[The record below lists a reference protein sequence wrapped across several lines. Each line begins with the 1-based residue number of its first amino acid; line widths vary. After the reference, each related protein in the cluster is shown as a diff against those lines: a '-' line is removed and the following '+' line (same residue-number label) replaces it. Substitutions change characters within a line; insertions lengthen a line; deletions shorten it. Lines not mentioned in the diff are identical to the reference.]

1 MPHIEVPRGPEGDG
15 LVRDLVGRLPAAV
28 YVARSGV
35 QGEWLFVSPQIMG
48 ILGFAPE
55 EFLADPGLWER
66 QLHPDDRARV
76 LAAEDARGRGELAQ
90 AYVEYRMLGKDGRV
104 VWVLD
109 DVTLTPDGDNETMQQ
124 GLLYDITRR
133 KRAEVLLAEHAD
145 IFERIA
151 SGDDLLKVL
160 QALARS
166 TQTISGADACT
177 VSVHHA
183 VARFGGLAVN
193 ANGMVD
199 APDDPEQE
207 GVPFHDSDGE
217 LLGHILIEGDV
228 TELDVSSEEGQ
239 EGVMWATRLASL
251 AIESARQDERMETSY
266 SLLAAT
272 LESTADGILVVDGSG
287 RIARH
292 NQNFREMWRLPEE
305 LIAAGDDD
313 QLIGYVLK
321 QLTDPA
327 AFVAE
332 VGRLYSSPE
341 LSSFDTLE
349 FLDGRVFERY
359 SQPQRLDGKSVG
371 RVWSFRDMTSYRQL
385 ETELRRQAH
394 TDQLTALPN
403 RYMFMERL
411 TTLLAEQDEAD
422 LTSTVGML
430 LIDLD
435 DFKTVNDGL
444 GHLAGDML
452 LVKVA
457 ERLVA
462 CVRAEDMAARLGG
475 DEFVV
480 LLEHLT
486 DVDHA
491 TMLADRIVAA
501 LAEPVDL
508 EGRSMSVRASVGI
521 AIAGPGTA
529 AGELVRNADLA
540 MYTAKREGGAGHRLY
555 VPPMHSEAMERLDL
569 KADLA
574 RALDRDELS
583 VHYQSMMSLDTMR
596 IETFEALVRWQHPQ
610 RGLIPPVDFIPLA
623 EEMGMID
630 RIGQWVLAEACAEAA
645 RWLEACGPGKAPTI
659 SVNLSPRQISN
670 PALTDEIRD
679 VLAATGLPAAALC
692 LEITESALAQS
703 DVDVVGVLNTVK
715 SLGVKLALDDF
726 GTGHS
731 SLGRLGL
738 YPFDVVKIDMSFVHR
753 LVEDRGSA
761 AVVEAILLLAEAFEL
776 DVVAEG
782 IETQEQL
789 AALQTLGCPKGQGY
803 LFSRPVPAED
813 ARQMLTQA

>member
-1 MPHIEVPRGPEGDG
+1 MVH
-15 LVRDLVGRLPAAV
+15 DLVGRLPAAV
-28 YVARSGV
+28 YVARSGAR
-35 QGEWLFVSPQIMG
+35 GEWLFVSSQIMAV
-48 ILGFAPE
+48 LGFAPE
-55 EFLADPGLWER
+55 EFLADPGLWAR

-76 LAAEDARGRGELAQ
+76 LMADEARGLGEMSR
-90 AYVEYRMLGKDGRV
+90 AYDEYRMIGKDGRI

-109 DVTLTPDGDNETMQQ
+109 DATLIPDGDDGALQQ

-133 KRAEVLLAEHAD
+133 KRAEVLLGEHAE
-145 IFERIA
+145 IFERVA
-151 SGDDLLKVL
+151 SGDDLPEVL

-166 TQTISGADACT
+166 TQTVIGADSCT
-177 VSVHHA
+177 VAVHHA

-193 ANGMVD
+193 ADGVVD
-199 APDDPEQE
+199 APDDPEEE
-207 GVPFHDSDGE
+207 GVPFYDSDGV

-239 EGVMWATRLASL
+239 DGVMWATRLAAL
-251 AIESARQDERMETSY
+251 AVERARQDERMETSY

-272 LESTADGILVVDGSG
+272 LESTADGILVVDASG

-305 LIAAGDDD
+305 LVASGDDD
-313 QLIGYVLK
+313 ALIGYVLE
-321 QLTDPA
+321 QLTDPTA
-327 AFVAE
+327 LVAE

-385 ETELRRQAH
+385 ETELRRQAN

-403 RYMFMERL
+403 RYMFMDRL
-411 TTLLAEQDEAD
+411 TTVLAEQDEAD
-422 LTSTVGML
+422 MESTVGML
-430 LIDLD
+430 LVDLD

-462 CVRAEDMAARLGG
+462 CVRAGDMAARLGG

-486 DVDHA
+486 DADHA
-491 TMLADRIVAA
+491 TLLADRIVAA

-508 EGRSMSVRASVGI
+508 EGRSMSIRASIGI
-521 AIAGPGTA
+521 ALAGPGTA

-540 MYTAKREGGAGHRLY
+540 MYTAKRAGGADHRLY
-555 VPPMHSEAMERLDL
+555 APAMHGEAMARLDL
-569 KADLA
+569 KDDLA
-574 RALDRDELS
+574 RAIDRNELS
-583 VHYQSMMSLDTMR
+583 VHYQPMVRLDTMR
-596 IETFEALVRWQHPQ
+596 IEGFEALVRWRHPE
-610 RGLIPPVDFIPLA
+610 RGSIPPVDFIPLA

-630 RIGQWVLAEACAEAA
+630 SIGRWVLAEACTEAA
-645 RWLEACGPGKAPTI
+645 RWSELCGSGSAPTL
-659 SVNLSPRQISN
+659 SVNLSPRQLSN
-670 PALTDEIRD
+670 PALTDELRD
-679 VLAATGLPAAALC
+679 VLATSGLPAASLC

-703 DVDVVGVLNTVK
+703 GVDVVGVLNMVK
-715 SLGVKLALDDF
+715 SLGVRLALDDF
-726 GTGHS
+726 GTGYS

-738 YPFDVVKIDMSFVHR
+738 YPFDVVKIDMSFVNR

-761 AVVEAILLLAEAFEL
+761 AVVEAILLLAVTFEL
-776 DVVAEG
+776 DVIAEG
-782 IETQEQL
+782 IETQQQL
-789 AALQTLGCPKGQGY
+789 AALQGLGCPNGQGY
-803 LFSRPVPAED
+803 LFSRPLPAEG
-813 ARQMLTQA
+813 ARQLLAQA